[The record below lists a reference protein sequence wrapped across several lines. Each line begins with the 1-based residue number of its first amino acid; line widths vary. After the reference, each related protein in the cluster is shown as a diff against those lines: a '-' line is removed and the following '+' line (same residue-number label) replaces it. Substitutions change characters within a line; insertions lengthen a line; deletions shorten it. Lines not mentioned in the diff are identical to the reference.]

1 MNASKLSTLLL
12 SAVGTCVAALGLIA
26 LPAAHANVWSSSTGG
41 AMCKGSSGLASAVT
55 YYSTLFAQNTAS
67 NGQYLTCGFTDVHA
81 GNSATP
87 NQMWIGVG
95 NPTGASVSFNCAIQ
109 SGYQGG
115 AGVVNTVVQ
124 NETVPANND
133 SFIYLNASNLPPK
146 GSMWSPYTVNC
157 LVPAQGKI
165 GLLTLDMPGT
175 V

>member
-1 MNASKLSTLLL
+1 MNAKKLSTLLL
-12 SAVGTCVAALGLIA
+12 SAVGTCVAALGVVT
-26 LPAAHANVWSSSTGG
+26 LPTAEANIWSSSTGG

-55 YYSTLFAQNTAS
+55 YYSNLYAQNTS
-67 NGQYLTCGFTDVHA
+67 SSGQYLTCGFTDVHA
-81 GNSATP
+81 GNTATA

-95 NPTGASVSFNCAIQ
+95 NPTAASITFNCAIQ

-115 AGVVNTVVQ
+115 AGVVNTVVR
-124 NETVPANND
+124 NETIAANTD
-133 SFIYLNASNLPPK
+133 GWIYLNSSTIPPK
-146 GSMWSPYTVNC
+146 GSEWSPYTLNC